1 MPNCY
6 GKVRITFNQRISIEG
21 VNTLDINSSN
31 TDIRILPYNDLS
43 TGNLVDLNKYNLTWN
58 TTKLTEQEIEIQL
71 EF

>member
-21 VNTLDINSSN
+21 INTLDINSSN

-43 TGNLVDLNKYNLTWN
+43 TGNLVDLSKYNLTWN

>member
-1 MPNCY
+1 M
-6 GKVRITFNQRISIEG
+6 RITFNQRISIEG
-21 VNTLDINSSN
+21 VNISDINSSN

-43 TGNLVDLNKYNLTWN
+43 TGNLVDLSKYNLTWN